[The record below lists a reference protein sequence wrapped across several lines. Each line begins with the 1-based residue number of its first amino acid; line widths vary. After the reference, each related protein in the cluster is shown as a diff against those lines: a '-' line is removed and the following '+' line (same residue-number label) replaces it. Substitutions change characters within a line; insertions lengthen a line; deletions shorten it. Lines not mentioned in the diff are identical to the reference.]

1 MFEGNVTT
9 KKSLQKEIQK
19 LAAMIHAD
27 KKLVKM
33 IVEELSE
40 SDG

>member
-1 MFEGNVTT
+1 MTT

-27 KKLVKM
+27 KKLAEM
-33 IVEELSE
+33 IVEEISE